1 MYKCVPS
8 EAIQA
13 WQRELASIPMSKESA
28 ECYTKQFVEAYRLN
42 NAKYINA
49 TIDALLEYTIASLA
63 QILRYTAEPSHR
75 GAFNAMWKKYELSY
89 PRLRANLERTK
100 KG

>member
-1 MYKCVPS
+1 MNKVPY
-8 EAIQA
+8 EAMQA
-13 WQRELASIPMSKESA
+13 WQRELTSIPMSEHSL
-28 ECYTKQFVEAYRLN
+28 ENYTKAFADAYVRN
-42 NAKYINA
+42 NMKYINA